1 MKVGSGSLEGASFFF
16 LSSFFFVG
24 NIMNIGGRVVESV
37 CWNEALNGDRI
48 LMNLWN
54 FQRVCK
60 M

>member
-1 MKVGSGSLEGASFFF
+1 
-16 LSSFFFVG
+16 
-24 NIMNIGGRVVESV
+24 MNIGGRVVESV